1 MVERSDKREDLKIRL
16 IQAAEARIRAS
27 GLQGLRARDV
37 TADAGCA
44 LGALYNAFG
53 DLDDLILH
61 ANSMTLAR
69 LGIALDQEAA
79 RAIDPRSKFKAL
91 ATAYLSF
98 ARNNRALWAALFEHR
113 MRPGAVPPDWYLEKQ
128 AVLIQNLVAPLA
140 VLRPELDRSG
150 LLVRARTL
158 FSAVHG
164 IIAISLENRFVGLT
178 PTDLEDEVLSF
189 VDTLVTGIEKT
200 TRT

>member
-1 MVERSDKREDLKIRL
+1 M
-16 IQAAEARIRAS
+16 
-27 GLQGLRARDV
+27 
-37 TADAGCA
+37 
-44 LGALYNAFG
+44 
-53 DLDDLILH
+53 
-61 ANSMTLAR
+61 
-69 LGIALDQEAA
+69 DQEAA
-79 RAIDPRSKFKAL
+79 RAIDPRSKFRAL
-91 ATAYLSF
+91 ASAYLSF
-98 ARNNRALWAALFEHR
+98 ARDNRALWAALFEHR
-113 MRPGAVPPDWYLEKQ
+113 MRPGATPPDWYLEKQ

-164 IIAISLENRFVGLT
+164 IIAISLENRFVGLA

-200 TRT
+200 TRA

>member
-1 MVERSDKREDLKIRL
+1 M
-16 IQAAEARIRAS
+16 
-27 GLQGLRARDV
+27 
-37 TADAGCA
+37 
-44 LGALYNAFG
+44 
-53 DLDDLILH
+53 
-61 ANSMTLAR
+61 
-69 LGIALDQEAA
+69 
-79 RAIDPRSKFKAL
+79 
-91 ATAYLSF
+91 
-98 ARNNRALWAALFEHR
+98 
-113 MRPGAVPPDWYLEKQ
+113 
-128 AVLIQNLVAPLA
+128 LIQNLVAPLA

-164 IIAISLENRFVGLT
+164 IIAISLENRFVGLA